1 MSARGGEACVSASP
15 TPARMTGGV
24 KIRPSIDDM
33 DVDSAAGPAPGRAHA
48 WPVCSLRTR
57 RMSGGELERS
67 PAGSVAPNAPAPN
80 PPPAPPTTPA
90 AAGLSAGLA
99 AHRSRTSPSS

>member
-33 DVDSAAGPAPGRAHA
+33 DVDSAAGPAPGLAH
-48 WPVCSLRTR
+48 PMCSLRTR

-80 PPPAPPTTPA
+80 PPPAPPTPPA
-90 AAGLSAGLA
+90 AAGLSAGFA
-99 AHRSRTSPSS
+99 AHRSRPSPSS